1 MCVYVYELKKDFTKY
16 LRVQPSLLR
25 EKGYFEG
32 LAACLCIYVCMY
44 VCMCVCMKAYINGIL
59 ASFRF
64 DVSIELGGVV
74 YLST

>member
-1 MCVYVYELKKDFTKY
+1 MCV
-16 LRVQPSLLR
+16 
-25 EKGYFEG
+25 
-32 LAACLCIYVCMY
+32 CMYVCMY
-44 VCMCVCMKAYINGIL
+44 ACMCVCMKAYINGIL